1 MRRGMFESLSE
12 KLNGIFS
19 HLRGRGKLTEANV
32 KEATR
37 EIRLALLEA
46 DVNFQVVKDF
56 VQRVREQALGQEVM
70 RSLTPGQ
77 QVVKI
82 VRDELTTLMGS
93 QHAPI
98 TMSPRP
104 PTTFLLV
111 GLQGSGKTTS
121 AAKLARK
128 LQEMGRRPLLVAADV
143 HRPAAMEQLRL
154 LGEQIEAPVVVR
166 PGSRDAVDICRQA
179 FEEAPQHQADAI
191 VIDTAGRLQ
200 IDETL
205 MQELAEIKTAADPR
219 YTFLVVDAMTGQE
232 AVNVATAFNEAV
244 SIEGVILTKLDGDAR
259 GGAAL
264 SIQAVVGKP
273 IQFVGVGEKL
283 DALEAFHPERMASR
297 LLGMGDV
304 LTLIE
309 KAEQAIDP
317 EAASALEQKMRQAS
331 FTLEDFQDQLRQVKQ
346 MGPLE
351 NLMEMIPGFKGAKLP
366 VAGEKDL
373 KKIEA
378 IIGSMTL
385 VERRNPALINGTRR
399 KRIALGSG
407 TRVED
412 VNRLLKQFGQMR
424 KLMKSMMS
432 GKGKNRRRFAGMP
445 MMRPF

>member
-1 MRRGMFESLSE
+1 MFESLSA
-12 KLNGIFS
+12 KLDGIFS
-19 HLRGRGKLTEANV
+19 HLRGRGKLTEANI

-93 QHAPI
+93 QHTPL
-98 TMSPRP
+98 TMASPP

-143 HRPAAMEQLRL
+143 YRPAAMEQLRL
-154 LGEQIEAPVVVR
+154 LGEQLEVPVVVR
-166 PGSRDAVDICRQA
+166 QDSRDPVDICRQA

-205 MQELAEIKTAADPR
+205 MQELTEIKTATNPR

-309 KAEQAIDP
+309 RAEQAIDP
-317 EAASALEQKMRQAS
+317 EAVADLESKMRQAS
-331 FTLEDFQDQLRQVKQ
+331 FTLEDFQNQLRQVKQ

-351 NLMEMIPGFKGAKLP
+351 NLMEMIPGLKGAKLP

-424 KLMKSMMS
+424 KLMKSMMT
-432 GKGKNRRRFAGMP
+432 GKGKSRRRWAGMP
-445 MMRPF
+445 MVRPF

>member
-1 MRRGMFESLSE
+1 MFDSLSA
-12 KLNGIFS
+12 KLDGIFS
-19 HLRGRGKLTEANV
+19 RLRGRGKLTESDI
-32 KEATR
+32 KSATR

-46 DVNFQVVKDF
+46 DVSFQVVKDF

-82 VRDELTTLMGS
+82 VRDELTELMGS
-93 QHAPI
+93 QNTPLDLQGQ
-98 TMSPRP
+98 SPA
-104 PTTFLLV
+104 TFLLV
-111 GLQGSGKTTS
+111 GLQGSGKTTT
-121 AAKLARK
+121 AAKLAGK
-128 LQEMGRRPLLVAADV
+128 LQEMGRRPLLVGADV
-143 HRPAAMEQLRL
+143 HRPAAMEQLRV
-154 LGEQIEAPVVVR
+154 LGGQIQVPAVVR
-166 PGSRDAVDICRQA
+166 QDSRDAVDICRQA
-179 FEEAPQHQADAI
+179 FDDAVSHGADAI
-191 VIDTAGRLQ
+191 IVDTAGRLQ
-200 IDETL
+200 IDEAL
-205 MQELAEIKTAADPR
+205 MQELEAIKAVVKPR

-244 SIEGVILTKLDGDAR
+244 GIEGVILTKLDGDAR

-283 DALEAFHPERMASR
+283 DGLESFHPERMASR

-309 KAEQAIDP
+309 KAEQAVDP
-317 EAASALEQKMRQAS
+317 ESVAELESKIRQAT
-331 FTLEDFQDQLRQVKQ
+331 FTLEDFQEQLRQVRQ

-351 NLMEMIPGFKGAKLP
+351 NLMGMIPGLKGAKLP
-366 VAGEKDL
+366 AASDKDV
-373 KKIEA
+373 KRIEA

-385 VERRNPALINGTRR
+385 MERRHPAMINGKRR

-412 VNRLLKQFGQMR
+412 VNRLLKQFNQMR
-424 KLMKSMMS
+424 KMMKTMVS
-432 GKGKNRRRFAGMP
+432 GKNKGRGKWAGMP
-445 MMRPF
+445 MARPF

>member
-1 MRRGMFESLSE
+1 MFESLSA
-12 KLNGIFS
+12 KLDGIFS
-19 HLRGRGKLTEANV
+19 RLRGRGKLTESDI
-32 KEATR
+32 KDATR

-56 VQRVREQALGQEVM
+56 VKRVREQGVGQEVM

-93 QHAPI
+93 QNTPLDLEGQ
-98 TMSPRP
+98 SPA
-104 PTTFLLV
+104 TFLLV

-128 LQEMGRRPLLVAADV
+128 LQEMGRRPILVAADV

-154 LGEQIEAPVVVR
+154 LGEQIEVPAVVR
-166 PGSRDAVDICRQA
+166 QDSRDAVDICRQA
-179 FEEAPQHQADAI
+179 FDEAVSHQADAI
-191 VIDTAGRLQ
+191 IVDTAGRLQ
-200 IDETL
+200 IDEAL
-205 MQELAEIKTAADPR
+205 MQELEDIKAATQPR

-232 AVNVATAFNEAV
+232 AVNVATVFDNAV
-244 SIEGVILTKLDGDAR
+244 GIEGVILTKLDGDAR

-283 DALEAFHPERMASR
+283 DGLEVFHPERMASR

-309 KAEQAIDP
+309 KAEQAVDP
-317 EAASALEQKMRQAS
+317 ESVAALESKIRQAT
-331 FTLEDFQDQLRQVKQ
+331 FTLEDFQDQLNQVRQ

-351 NLMEMIPGFKGAKLP
+351 NLMGMIPGLKGAKLP
-366 VAGEKDL
+366 TASESDL
-373 KKIEA
+373 KKVEA
-378 IIGSMTL
+378 IIGSMTPM
-385 VERRNPALINGTRR
+385 ERRHPALINGKRR

-412 VNRLLKQFGQMR
+412 VNRLLKQFNQMR
-424 KLMKSMMS
+424 KMMKSMMS
-432 GKGKNRRRFAGMP
+432 GKNKGRGKWAGMP
-445 MMRPF
+445 MARPF

>member
-1 MRRGMFESLSE
+1 MFESLSAR
-12 KLNGIFS
+12 LNGIFS
-19 HLRGRGKLTEANV
+19 HLRGRGKLTEANI

-56 VQRVREQALGQEVM
+56 VQRVREQALGQDVM

-82 VRDELTTLMGS
+82 VRDELTVLMGS

-98 TMSPRP
+98 TMAPQP

-128 LQEMGRRPLLVAADV
+128 LREEGRRPLLVAADV
-143 HRPAAMEQLRL
+143 QRPAAMEQLRL
-154 LGEQIEAPVVVR
+154 LGEQIQVPVVVR
-166 PGSRDAVDICRQA
+166 QDSRDAVAICRQG
-179 FEEAPQHQADAI
+179 FEEARQHQADAI

-205 MQELAEIKTAADPR
+205 MQELAEIKAATDPR

-273 IQFVGVGEKL
+273 VQFVGIGEKL

-317 EAASALEQKMRQAS
+317 ESAAALESKIRQAS

-351 NLMEMIPGFKGAKLP
+351 NLTELIPGFKGAKLP
-366 VAGEKDL
+366 AASDKDL
-373 KKIEA
+373 KKVEA

-385 VERRNPALINGTRR
+385 VERRNPALINGNRR

-432 GKGKNRRRFAGMP
+432 GKGKSRRKWAGMP
-445 MMRPF
+445 MVRPF

>member
-1 MRRGMFESLSE
+1 MFESLSA
-12 KLNGIFS
+12 KLDGIFS
-19 HLRGRGKLTEANV
+19 HLRRRGKLTEANI

-93 QHAPI
+93 QHAPL
-98 TMSPRP
+98 TMASQP

-143 HRPAAMEQLRL
+143 YRPAAMEQLRL
-154 LGEQIEAPVVVR
+154 LGEQLEVPVVVR
-166 PGSRDAVDICRQA
+166 QDSRDPVDICRQA

-205 MQELAEIKTAADPR
+205 MQELAEIKTATNPR

-309 KAEQAIDP
+309 RAEQAIDP
-317 EAASALEQKMRQAS
+317 ESVADLESKMRQAS
-331 FTLEDFQDQLRQVKQ
+331 FTLEDFQSQLRQVKQ

-351 NLMEMIPGFKGAKLP
+351 NLMELIPGLKGAKLP

-373 KKIEA
+373 KKVEA

-385 VERRNPALINGTRR
+385 VERRNPALINGNRR

-424 KLMKSMMS
+424 KLMKSMMT
-432 GKGKNRRRFAGMP
+432 GKGKSRRRWAGMP
-445 MMRPF
+445 MVRPF

>member
-1 MRRGMFESLSE
+1 MFESLSA
-12 KLNGIFS
+12 KLDGIFS
-19 HLRGRGKLTEANV
+19 HLRGRGKLTEANI

-93 QHAPI
+93 QHVPL
-98 TMSPRP
+98 TMASQP
-104 PTTFLLV
+104 PTTFLLI

-128 LQEMGRRPLLVAADV
+128 LQDMGRRPLLVAADV
-143 HRPAAMEQLRL
+143 YRPAAMEQLRL
-154 LGEQIEAPVVVR
+154 LGEQIQTPVVVR
-166 PGSRDAVDICRQA
+166 QGSRDPVDICRQA
-179 FEEAPQHQADAI
+179 FDEAPQHQADAI

-205 MQELAEIKTAADPR
+205 MQELAEIKTVTNPR

-273 IQFVGVGEKL
+273 IQFAGVGEKL

-309 KAEQAIDP
+309 RAEQAIDP
-317 EAASALEQKMRQAS
+317 ESVADLESKMRQAS
-331 FTLEDFQDQLRQVKQ
+331 FTLEDFQSQLRQVKQ

-351 NLMEMIPGFKGAKLP
+351 NLMELIPGLKGAKLP

-373 KKIEA
+373 KKVEA

-385 VERRNPALINGTRR
+385 VERRNPALINGNRR
-399 KRIALGSG
+399 KRIAFGSG

-424 KLMKSMMS
+424 KLMKSMMT
-432 GKGKNRRRFAGMP
+432 GKGKSRRKWAGMP
-445 MMRPF
+445 MVRPF

>member
-1 MRRGMFESLSE
+1 MFESLSA
-12 KLNGIFS
+12 KLDGIFS
-19 HLRGRGKLTEANV
+19 HLRRRGKLTEANI

-93 QHAPI
+93 QHAPL
-98 TMSPRP
+98 TMASPP

-143 HRPAAMEQLRL
+143 YRPAAMEQLRL
-154 LGEQIEAPVVVR
+154 LGEQLEVPVVVR
-166 PGSRDAVDICRQA
+166 QDSRDPVDICRQA

-205 MQELAEIKTAADPR
+205 MQELAEIKTATNPR

-309 KAEQAIDP
+309 RAEQAIDP
-317 EAASALEQKMRQAS
+317 ESVADLESKMRQAS
-331 FTLEDFQDQLRQVKQ
+331 FTLEDFQSQLRQVKQ

-351 NLMEMIPGFKGAKLP
+351 NLMELIPGLKGAKLP

-373 KKIEA
+373 KKVEA

-385 VERRNPALINGTRR
+385 VERRNPALINGNRR

-424 KLMKSMMS
+424 KLMKSMMT
-432 GKGKNRRRFAGMP
+432 GKGKSRRRWAGMP
-445 MMRPF
+445 MVRPF

>member
-1 MRRGMFESLSE
+1 MFDSLSA
-12 KLNGIFS
+12 KLDGIFS
-19 HLRGRGKLTEANV
+19 RLRGRGKLTESDV
-32 KEATR
+32 KSATR

-46 DVNFQVVKDF
+46 DVSFQVVKDF

-82 VRDELTTLMGS
+82 VRDELTALMGS
-93 QHAPI
+93 QNTPLDLKGQ
-98 TMSPRP
+98 SPA
-104 PTTFLLV
+104 TFLLV

-121 AAKLARK
+121 AAKLAGK
-128 LQEMGRRPLLVAADV
+128 LQEMGRRPMLVGADV

-154 LGEQIEAPVVVR
+154 LGEQIRVPTVVR
-166 PGSRDAVDICRQA
+166 HDSGDAVDICRRA
-179 FEEAPQHQADAI
+179 FDDAASHQADAI
-191 VIDTAGRLQ
+191 VVDTAGRLQ
-200 IDETL
+200 IDEAL
-205 MQELAEIKTAADPR
+205 MQELEAIKAAVEPR

-232 AVNVATAFNEAV
+232 AVNVATAFDKAV
-244 SIEGVILTKLDGDAR
+244 GIEGVILTKLDGDAR

-283 DALEAFHPERMASR
+283 DGLETFHPERMASR

-309 KAEQAIDP
+309 KAEQAVDP
-317 EAASALEQKMRQAS
+317 ESVAALESKIRQAT
-331 FTLEDFQDQLRQVKQ
+331 FTLEDFQNQLRQVRQ

-351 NLMEMIPGFKGAKLP
+351 NLMGMIPGLKGANLP
-366 VAGEKDL
+366 TASEKDL
-373 KKIEA
+373 KKVEA

-385 VERRNPALINGTRR
+385 MERRHPAVINGRRR

-412 VNRLLKQFGQMR
+412 VNRLLKQFNQMR
-424 KLMKSMMS
+424 KMMKTMVS
-432 GKGKNRRRFAGMP
+432 GKNKGRGKWAGMP
-445 MMRPF
+445 AARPF

>member
-1 MRRGMFESLSE
+1 MFESLSA
-12 KLNGIFS
+12 KLDGIFS
-19 HLRGRGKLTEANV
+19 QLRGRGKLTETNI
-32 KEATR
+32 KDATR

-93 QHAPI
+93 QHVPL
-98 TMSPRP
+98 TMASQPL
-104 PTTFLLV
+104 TTFLLV

-128 LQEMGRRPLLVAADV
+128 LQDMGRRPLLVAADV
-143 HRPAAMEQLRL
+143 YRPAAMEQLRL
-154 LGEQIEAPVVVR
+154 LGEQLEVPVVVR
-166 PGSRDAVDICRQA
+166 QDSRDPVDICRQA

-205 MQELAEIKTAADPR
+205 MQELADIKTATNPR

-309 KAEQAIDP
+309 RAEQAIDP
-317 EAASALEQKMRQAS
+317 ESVADLEAKMRQAS
-331 FTLEDFQDQLRQVKQ
+331 FSLEDFQNQLRQVKQ

-351 NLMEMIPGFKGAKLP
+351 NLMELIPGLKGAKLP

-373 KKIEA
+373 KKVEA

-385 VERRNPALINGTRR
+385 IERRNPALINGNRR

-424 KLMKSMMS
+424 KLMKSMMT
-432 GKGKNRRRFAGMP
+432 GKGKSRRKWAGMP
-445 MMRPF
+445 MVRPF

>member
-1 MRRGMFESLSE
+1 MFESLSA
-12 KLNGIFS
+12 KLDGIFS
-19 HLRGRGKLTEANV
+19 QLRGRGKLTEANI
-32 KEATR
+32 KDATR

-93 QHAPI
+93 QHVPL
-98 TMSPRP
+98 TMASQP

-128 LQEMGRRPLLVAADV
+128 LQDMGRRPLLVAADV
-143 HRPAAMEQLRL
+143 YRPAAMEQLRL
-154 LGEQIEAPVVVR
+154 LGEQLEVPVVVR
-166 PGSRDAVDICRQA
+166 QDSRDPVDICRQA

-205 MQELAEIKTAADPR
+205 MQELADIKTATNPR

-309 KAEQAIDP
+309 RAEQAIDP
-317 EAASALEQKMRQAS
+317 ESVADLEAKMRQAS
-331 FTLEDFQDQLRQVKQ
+331 FSLEDFQNQLRQVKQ

-351 NLMEMIPGFKGAKLP
+351 NLMELIPGLKGAKLP

-373 KKIEA
+373 KKVEA

-385 VERRNPALINGTRR
+385 IERRNPALINGNRR

-424 KLMKSMMS
+424 KLMKSMMT
-432 GKGKNRRRFAGMP
+432 GKGKSRRKWAGMP
-445 MMRPF
+445 MVRPF

>member
-1 MRRGMFESLSE
+1 MFESLSAR
-12 KLNGIFS
+12 LDGIFS
-19 HLRGRGKLTEANV
+19 HLRGRGKLTEANI

-93 QHAPI
+93 QHVPL
-98 TMSPRP
+98 TMASQP
-104 PTTFLLV
+104 PTTFLLI

-128 LQEMGRRPLLVAADV
+128 LQDMGRRPLLVAADV
-143 HRPAAMEQLRL
+143 YRPAAMEQLRL
-154 LGEQIEAPVVVR
+154 LGEQIQTPVVVR
-166 PGSRDAVDICRQA
+166 QGSRDPVDICRQA
-179 FEEAPQHQADAI
+179 FDEAPQHQADAI

-205 MQELAEIKTAADPR
+205 MQELAEIKTVTNPR

-309 KAEQAIDP
+309 RAEQAIDP
-317 EAASALEQKMRQAS
+317 ESVADLESKMRQAS
-331 FTLEDFQDQLRQVKQ
+331 FTLEDFQSQLRQVKQ

-351 NLMEMIPGFKGAKLP
+351 NLMELIPGLKGAKLP

-373 KKIEA
+373 KKVEA

-385 VERRNPALINGTRR
+385 VERRNPALINGNRR
-399 KRIALGSG
+399 KRIAFGSG

-424 KLMKSMMS
+424 KLMKSMMT
-432 GKGKNRRRFAGMP
+432 GKGKSRRKWTGMP
-445 MMRPF
+445 MVRPF

>member
-1 MRRGMFESLSE
+1 MFESLSA
-12 KLNGIFS
+12 KLDGIFS
-19 HLRGRGKLTEANV
+19 RLRGRGKLTESDI
-32 KEATR
+32 KDATR

-56 VQRVREQALGQEVM
+56 VKRVREQGVGQEVM

-82 VRDELTTLMGS
+82 VRDELTALMGS
-93 QHAPI
+93 QNTPLDLEGQ
-98 TMSPRP
+98 SPA
-104 PTTFLLV
+104 TFLLV

-121 AAKLARK
+121 AAKLART
-128 LQEMGRRPLLVAADV
+128 LQEMGRRPILVGADV

-154 LGEQIEAPVVVR
+154 LGEQIEVPAVVR
-166 PGSRDAVDICRQA
+166 QDSRDAVGICRQA
-179 FEEAPQHQADAI
+179 FDDAVSHQADTII
-191 VIDTAGRLQ
+191 VDTAGRLQ
-200 IDETL
+200 IDEPL
-205 MQELAEIKTAADPR
+205 MDELEAIKAATQPR

-232 AVNVATAFNEAV
+232 AVNVATAFDKAV
-244 SIEGVILTKLDGDAR
+244 GIEGVILTKLDGDAR

-283 DALEAFHPERMASR
+283 DGLEVFHPERMASR

-309 KAEQAIDP
+309 KAEQAVDP
-317 EAASALEQKMRQAS
+317 ESVAALESKIRQAT
-331 FTLEDFQDQLRQVKQ
+331 FTLEDFQDQLHQVRQ

-351 NLMEMIPGFKGAKLP
+351 NLMGMIPGLKGARLP
-366 VAGEKDL
+366 TASESDL
-373 KKIEA
+373 KKVEA
-378 IIGSMTL
+378 IIGSMTPM
-385 VERRNPALINGTRR
+385 ERRHPALINGKRR

-412 VNRLLKQFGQMR
+412 VNRLLKQFNQMR
-424 KLMKSMMS
+424 KMMKSMMS
-432 GKGKNRRRFAGMP
+432 GKNKGHGKWAGMP
-445 MMRPF
+445 MARPF

>member
-1 MRRGMFESLSE
+1 MFESLSA
-12 KLNGIFS
+12 KLDGIFS
-19 HLRGRGKLTEANV
+19 QLRGRGKLTEANI

-93 QHAPI
+93 QHVPL
-98 TMSPRP
+98 TMASQP

-128 LQEMGRRPLLVAADV
+128 LQDMGRRPLLVAADV
-143 HRPAAMEQLRL
+143 YRPAAMEQLRL
-154 LGEQIEAPVVVR
+154 LGEQLEVPVVVR
-166 PGSRDAVDICRQA
+166 QDSRDPVDICRQA

-205 MQELAEIKTAADPR
+205 MQELADIKAATNPR

-232 AVNVATAFNEAV
+232 AVNVATAFNETV

-309 KAEQAIDP
+309 RAEQAIDP
-317 EAASALEQKMRQAS
+317 ESVADLEAKMRQAS
-331 FTLEDFQDQLRQVKQ
+331 FTLEDFQNQLRQVKQ

-351 NLMEMIPGFKGAKLP
+351 NLMELIPGLKGAKLP

-373 KKIEA
+373 KKVEA

-385 VERRNPALINGTRR
+385 VERRNPALINGNRR
-399 KRIALGSG
+399 KRIAVGSG

-424 KLMKSMMS
+424 KLMKSMMT
-432 GKGKNRRRFAGMP
+432 GKGKSRRKWAGMP
-445 MMRPF
+445 MVRPF

>member
-1 MRRGMFESLSE
+1 MFESLSAR
-12 KLNGIFS
+12 LDGIFS
-19 HLRGRGKLTEANV
+19 HLRGRGKLTEANI

-93 QHAPI
+93 QHVPL
-98 TMSPRP
+98 TMASQP
-104 PTTFLLV
+104 PTTFLLI

-128 LQEMGRRPLLVAADV
+128 LQDMGRRPLLVAADV
-143 HRPAAMEQLRL
+143 YRPAAMEQLRL
-154 LGEQIEAPVVVR
+154 LGEQLEVPVVVR
-166 PGSRDAVDICRQA
+166 QDSRDPVDICRQA

-205 MQELAEIKTAADPR
+205 MQELADIKTATNPR

-309 KAEQAIDP
+309 RAEQAIDP
-317 EAASALEQKMRQAS
+317 ESVADLEAKMRQAS
-331 FTLEDFQDQLRQVKQ
+331 FTLEDFQNQLRQVKQ

-351 NLMEMIPGFKGAKLP
+351 NLMELIPGLKGAKLP

-373 KKIEA
+373 KKVEA

-385 VERRNPALINGTRR
+385 IERRNPALINGNRR

-424 KLMKSMMS
+424 KLMKSMMT
-432 GKGKNRRRFAGMP
+432 GKGKSRRKWAGMP
-445 MMRPF
+445 MVRPF

>member
-1 MRRGMFESLSE
+1 MFESLSA
-12 KLNGIFS
+12 KLDGIFS
-19 HLRGRGKLTEANV
+19 HLRRRGKLTEANI

-93 QHAPI
+93 QHAPL
-98 TMSPRP
+98 TMASPP

-143 HRPAAMEQLRL
+143 YRPAAMEQLRL
-154 LGEQIEAPVVVR
+154 LGEQLEVPVVVR
-166 PGSRDAVDICRQA
+166 QDSRDPVDICRQA

-205 MQELAEIKTAADPR
+205 MQELAEIKTATNPR

-309 KAEQAIDP
+309 RAEQAIDP
-317 EAASALEQKMRQAS
+317 ESVADLESKMRQAS
-331 FTLEDFQDQLRQVKQ
+331 FTLEDFQSQLRQVKQ

-351 NLMEMIPGFKGAKLP
+351 NLMELIPGLKGAKLRWP
-366 VAGEKDL
+366 V
-373 KKIEA
+373 
-378 IIGSMTL
+378 
-385 VERRNPALINGTRR
+385 RRT
-399 KRIALGSG
+399 
-407 TRVED
+407 
-412 VNRLLKQFGQMR
+412 
-424 KLMKSMMS
+424 
-432 GKGKNRRRFAGMP
+432 
-445 MMRPF
+445 

>member
-1 MRRGMFESLSE
+1 MFESLSA
-12 KLNGIFS
+12 KLDGIFS
-19 HLRGRGKLTEANV
+19 HLRGRGKLTEANI

-93 QHAPI
+93 QHVALTMAPQ
-98 TMSPRP
+98 P

-143 HRPAAMEQLRL
+143 YRPAAMEQLRL
-154 LGEQIEAPVVVR
+154 LGEQLEVPVVVR
-166 PGSRDAVDICRQA
+166 QDSRDPVDICRQA

-205 MQELAEIKTAADPR
+205 MQELAEIKAATNPR

-309 KAEQAIDP
+309 RAEQAIDP
-317 EAASALEQKMRQAS
+317 ESIADLESKMRQAS
-331 FTLEDFQDQLRQVKQ
+331 FTLEDFQNQLRQVKQ

-351 NLMEMIPGFKGAKLP
+351 NLMEMIPGLKGAKLP

-385 VERRNPALINGTRR
+385 VERRNPALINGNRR

-424 KLMKSMMS
+424 KLMKSMMT
-432 GKGKNRRRFAGMP
+432 GKGKSRRKWAGMP
-445 MMRPF
+445 MVRPF

>member
-1 MRRGMFESLSE
+1 MFESLSA
-12 KLNGIFS
+12 KLDGIFS
-19 HLRGRGKLTEANV
+19 HLRGRGKLTETNI

-93 QHAPI
+93 QHAPL
-98 TMSPRP
+98 TMSPQP
-104 PTTFLLV
+104 PTTFLLI

-143 HRPAAMEQLRL
+143 YRPAAMEQLRL
-154 LGEQIEAPVVVR
+154 LGEQLEVPVVVR
-166 PGSRDAVDICRQA
+166 QDSHDPVDICRQA
-179 FEEAPQHQADAI
+179 FEEAPRHQADAI

-205 MQELAEIKTAADPR
+205 MQELAEIKTTTNPR

-232 AVNVATAFNEAV
+232 AVSVATAFNEAV

-309 KAEQAIDP
+309 RAEQAIDP
-317 EAASALEQKMRQAS
+317 ESVADLESKMRQAS
-331 FTLEDFQDQLRQVKQ
+331 FTLEDFQNQLRQVKQ

-351 NLMEMIPGFKGAKLP
+351 NLMEMIPGLKGAKLP
-366 VAGEKDL
+366 MAGEKDL

-385 VERRNPALINGTRR
+385 VERRNPALINGNRR

-424 KLMKSMMS
+424 KLMKSMMT
-432 GKGKNRRRFAGMP
+432 GKGKSRRRWAGMP
-445 MMRPF
+445 MVRPF

>member
-1 MRRGMFESLSE
+1 MFDSLSA
-12 KLNGIFS
+12 KLDGIFS
-19 HLRGRGKLTEANV
+19 RLRGRGKLTESDV
-32 KEATR
+32 KSATR

-46 DVNFQVVKDF
+46 DVSFQVVKDF
-56 VQRVREQALGQEVM
+56 VQRVREKALGQEVM

-82 VRDELTTLMGS
+82 VRDELTELMGS
-93 QHAPI
+93 QNTPLDLQGQ
-98 TMSPRP
+98 SPA
-104 PTTFLLV
+104 TFLLV

-128 LQEMGRRPLLVAADV
+128 LQEMGRRPLLVGADV
-143 HRPAAMEQLRL
+143 HRPAAMEQLRV
-154 LGEQIEAPVVVR
+154 LGEQIEVPAVVR
-166 PGSRDAVDICRQA
+166 HDSRDAVDICRQA
-179 FEEAPQHQADAI
+179 LDDAVSHGADAVI
-191 VIDTAGRLQ
+191 VDTAGRLQ
-200 IDETL
+200 IDEAL
-205 MQELAEIKTAADPR
+205 MQELEAIKAVVKPR

-232 AVNVATAFNEAV
+232 AVNVATAFDKAV
-244 SIEGVILTKLDGDAR
+244 GIEGVILTKLDGDAR

-283 DALEAFHPERMASR
+283 DGLESFHPERMASR

-309 KAEQAIDP
+309 KAEQAVDP
-317 EAASALEQKMRQAS
+317 ESVAELESKIRQAT
-331 FTLEDFQDQLRQVKQ
+331 FTLEDFQEQLRQVRQ

-351 NLMEMIPGFKGAKLP
+351 NLMGMIPGLKGAKLP
-366 VAGEKDL
+366 AASDKDV

-385 VERRNPALINGTRR
+385 MERRHPAVINGKRR

-412 VNRLLKQFGQMR
+412 VNRLLKQFNQMR
-424 KLMKSMMS
+424 KMMKSMVS
-432 GKGKNRRRFAGMP
+432 GKNNGRGKWAGMP
-445 MMRPF
+445 MARPF

>member
-1 MRRGMFESLSE
+1 MFESLSA
-12 KLNGIFS
+12 KLDGIFS
-19 HLRGRGKLTEANV
+19 QLRGRGKLTEANI

-70 RSLTPGQ
+70 RSLTPGH

-93 QHAPI
+93 QHVPL
-98 TMSPRP
+98 TMASQP

-128 LQEMGRRPLLVAADV
+128 LQDMGRRPLLVAADV
-143 HRPAAMEQLRL
+143 YRPAAMEQLRL
-154 LGEQIEAPVVVR
+154 LGEQLEVPVVVR
-166 PGSRDAVDICRQA
+166 QDSRDPVDICRQA

-205 MQELAEIKTAADPR
+205 MQELAEIKTATNPR

-273 IQFVGVGEKL
+273 IQFVGVGERL

-317 EAASALEQKMRQAS
+317 ESVADLESKMRQAS
-331 FTLEDFQDQLRQVKQ
+331 FTLEDFQSQLRQVKQ

-351 NLMEMIPGFKGAKLP
+351 NLMELIPGLKGAKLP

-373 KKIEA
+373 KKVEA

-385 VERRNPALINGTRR
+385 VERRNPALINGNRR
-399 KRIALGSG
+399 KRIAFGSG

-424 KLMKSMMS
+424 KLMKSMMN
-432 GKGKNRRRFAGMP
+432 GKGKSRRRWAGMP
-445 MMRPF
+445 MVRPF

>member
-1 MRRGMFESLSE
+1 M
-12 KLNGIFS
+12 
-19 HLRGRGKLTEANV
+19 RGRGKLTESDIKN
-32 KEATR
+32 ATR

-46 DVNFQVVKDF
+46 DVSFQVVKDF

-82 VRDELTTLMGS
+82 VRDELTALMGS
-93 QHAPI
+93 ENTALDLKGQAPA
-98 TMSPRP
+98 
-104 PTTFLLV
+104 TFLLV

-121 AAKLARK
+121 AAKLARNCRRWDAAPYSWAPTYTA
-128 LQEMGRRPLLVAADV
+128 RRPW
-143 HRPAAMEQLRL
+143 EQLRL
-154 LGEQIEAPVVVR
+154 LGEQIDVPAVVR
-166 PGSRDAVDICRQA
+166 QNSRDAVAICRQA
-179 FEEAPQHQADAI
+179 FDEAVSHQADAI
-191 VIDTAGRLQ
+191 VVDTAGRLQ
-200 IDETL
+200 IDEAL
-205 MQELAEIKTAADPR
+205 MHELEAIKAAVDPR

-232 AVNVATAFNEAV
+232 AVNVATAFDDAV
-244 SIEGVILTKLDGDAR
+244 GIEGVILTKLDGDAR

-283 DALEAFHPERMASR
+283 DGLEVFHPERMASR

-309 KAEQAIDP
+309 KAEQAVDP
-317 EAASALEQKMRQAS
+317 ESVAALESKIRQAT
-331 FTLEDFQDQLRQVKQ
+331 FTLEDFQEQLRQVRQ

-351 NLMEMIPGFKGAKLP
+351 NLMGMIPGLKGAKLP
-366 VAGEKDL
+366 AAGDKDL
-373 KKIEA
+373 KKVEA

-385 VERRNPALINGTRR
+385 MERRQPAVINGRRR

-412 VNRLLKQFGQMR
+412 VNRLLKQFNQMR
-424 KLMKSMMS
+424 KMMKTMV
-432 GKGKNRRRFAGMP
+432 GGKNKGRGKWAGMP
-445 MMRPF
+445 MARPF

>member
-1 MRRGMFESLSE
+1 MFESLSA
-12 KLNGIFS
+12 KLDGIFS
-19 HLRGRGKLTEANV
+19 QLRGRGKLTEANI
-32 KEATR
+32 KDATR

-93 QHAPI
+93 QHVPL
-98 TMSPRP
+98 TMASQP

-128 LQEMGRRPLLVAADV
+128 LQDMGRRPLLVAADV
-143 HRPAAMEQLRL
+143 YRPAAMEQLRL
-154 LGEQIEAPVVVR
+154 LGEQLEVPVVVR
-166 PGSRDAVDICRQA
+166 QDSRDPVDICRQA

-205 MQELAEIKTAADPR
+205 MQELADIKTATNPR

-309 KAEQAIDP
+309 RAEQAIDP
-317 EAASALEQKMRQAS
+317 ESVADLEAKMRQAS
-331 FTLEDFQDQLRQVKQ
+331 FTLEDFQNQLRQVKQ

-351 NLMEMIPGFKGAKLP
+351 NLMELIPGLKGAKLP
-366 VAGEKDL
+366 VADEKDL
-373 KKIEA
+373 KKVEA

-385 VERRNPALINGTRR
+385 IERRNPALINGNRR

-424 KLMKSMMS
+424 KLMKSMMT
-432 GKGKNRRRFAGMP
+432 GKGKSRRKWAGMP
-445 MMRPF
+445 MVRPF

>member
-1 MRRGMFESLSE
+1 MFESLST
-12 KLNGIFS
+12 KLDGIFS
-19 HLRGRGKLTEANV
+19 RLRGRGKLTESDI
-32 KEATR
+32 KDATR

-46 DVNFQVVKDF
+46 DVSFQVVKDF
-56 VQRVREQALGQEVM
+56 VKRVREQGVGQEVM

-82 VRDELTTLMGS
+82 VRDELTALMGS
-93 QHAPI
+93 QNTPLDLEGQ
-98 TMSPRP
+98 SPA
-104 PTTFLLV
+104 TFLLV

-128 LQEMGRRPLLVAADV
+128 LQEMGRRPILVAADV

-154 LGEQIEAPVVVR
+154 LGEQIEVPAVVR
-166 PGSRDAVDICRQA
+166 QDSRDAVDICRQA
-179 FEEAPQHQADAI
+179 FDDAVAHQADAI
-191 VIDTAGRLQ
+191 IVDTAGRLQ
-200 IDETL
+200 IDEAL
-205 MQELAEIKTAADPR
+205 MQELEAIKATTRPR

-232 AVNVATAFNEAV
+232 AVNVATAFDKAV
-244 SIEGVILTKLDGDAR
+244 GIEGVILTKLDGDAR

-283 DALEAFHPERMASR
+283 DGLEAFHPERMASR

-309 KAEQAIDP
+309 KAEQAVDP
-317 EAASALEQKMRQAS
+317 ESVAALESKIRQAT
-331 FTLEDFQDQLRQVKQ
+331 FTLEDFQDQLNQVRQ

-351 NLMEMIPGFKGAKLP
+351 NLMGMIPGLKGAKLP
-366 VAGEKDL
+366 TASESDL
-373 KKIEA
+373 KKVEA
-378 IIGSMTL
+378 IIGSMTPM
-385 VERRNPALINGTRR
+385 ERRHPALINGKRR

-412 VNRLLKQFGQMR
+412 VNRLLKQFNQMR
-424 KLMKSMMS
+424 KMMKTMMS
-432 GKGKNRRRFAGMP
+432 GKNKGRGKWAGMP
-445 MMRPF
+445 MARPF

>member
-1 MRRGMFESLSE
+1 MFESLSA
-12 KLNGIFS
+12 KLDGIFS
-19 HLRGRGKLTEANV
+19 HLRGRGKLTEANI

-93 QHAPI
+93 QHAPL
-98 TMSPRP
+98 TMAPQP

-143 HRPAAMEQLRL
+143 YRPAAMEQLRL
-154 LGEQIEAPVVVR
+154 LGEQLEVPVVVR
-166 PGSRDAVDICRQA
+166 QDSRDPVDICRQA

-205 MQELAEIKTAADPR
+205 MQELAEIKTAANPR

-309 KAEQAIDP
+309 RAEQAIDP
-317 EAASALEQKMRQAS
+317 ESVADLESKMRQAS
-331 FTLEDFQDQLRQVKQ
+331 FTLEDFQNQLRQVKQ

-351 NLMEMIPGFKGAKLP
+351 NLMELIPGLKGAKLP

-373 KKIEA
+373 KKVEA

-385 VERRNPALINGTRR
+385 VERRNPALINGNRR

-424 KLMKSMMS
+424 KLMKSMMT
-432 GKGKNRRRFAGMP
+432 GKGKSRRKWAGMP
-445 MMRPF
+445 MVRPF

>member
-1 MRRGMFESLSE
+1 MFESLSA
-12 KLNGIFS
+12 KLDGIFS
-19 HLRGRGKLTEANV
+19 HLRGRGKLTEANI

-56 VQRVREQALGQEVM
+56 VGRVREQALGQDVM

-93 QHAPI
+93 QHTAL
-98 TMSPRP
+98 TMASQP

-143 HRPAAMEQLRL
+143 YRPAAMEQLRL
-154 LGEQIEAPVVVR
+154 LGEQLEVPVVVR
-166 PGSRDAVDICRQA
+166 QDSRDPVDICRQA

-205 MQELAEIKTAADPR
+205 MHELVEIKTATNPR

-264 SIQAVVGKP
+264 SIQSVVGKP

-309 KAEQAIDP
+309 RAEQAIDP
-317 EAASALEQKMRQAS
+317 EAVADLESKMRQAS
-331 FTLEDFQDQLRQVKQ
+331 FTLEDFQNQLRQVKQ

-351 NLMEMIPGFKGAKLP
+351 NLMEMIPGLKGAKLP

-385 VERRNPALINGTRR
+385 VERRNPVLINGTRR

-412 VNRLLKQFGQMR
+412 VNRLLKQFSQMR
-424 KLMKSMMS
+424 KLMKSMMT
-432 GKGKNRRRFAGMP
+432 GKGKSRRRWAGMP
-445 MMRPF
+445 MVRPF

>member
-1 MRRGMFESLSE
+1 MFESLSA
-12 KLNGIFS
+12 KLDGIFS
-19 HLRGRGKLTEANV
+19 HLRGRGKLTEANI

-93 QHAPI
+93 QHAPL
-98 TMSPRP
+98 TMASQP

-143 HRPAAMEQLRL
+143 YRPAAMEQLRL
-154 LGEQIEAPVVVR
+154 LGEQLEVPVVVR
-166 PGSRDAVDICRQA
+166 QDSRDPVDICRQA

-205 MQELAEIKTAADPR
+205 MQELAEIKTATNPR

-232 AVNVATAFNEAV
+232 AVNVATAFNETV

-317 EAASALEQKMRQAS
+317 ESVADLESKMRQAS
-331 FTLEDFQDQLRQVKQ
+331 FTLEDFQSQLRQVKQ

-351 NLMEMIPGFKGAKLP
+351 NLMELIPGLKGAKLP

-373 KKIEA
+373 KKVEA

-385 VERRNPALINGTRR
+385 VERRNPALINGNRR

-424 KLMKSMMS
+424 KLMKSMMT
-432 GKGKNRRRFAGMP
+432 GKGKSRRRWTGMP
-445 MMRPF
+445 MARPF

>member
-1 MRRGMFESLSE
+1 MFESLSA
-12 KLNGIFS
+12 KLDGIFTR
-19 HLRGRGKLTEANV
+19 LRGRGKLTESDIKN
-32 KEATR
+32 ATR

-46 DVNFQVVKDF
+46 DVSFQVVKDF
-56 VQRVREQALGQEVM
+56 VGRVREQAVGQEVM

-82 VRDELTTLMGS
+82 VRDELTVLMGS
-93 QHAPI
+93 QNTPLDLEGQSTA
-98 TMSPRP
+98 
-104 PTTFLLV
+104 TFLLV

-128 LQEMGRRPLLVAADV
+128 LQEMGRRPMLVGADV

-154 LGEQIEAPVVVR
+154 LGEQIEVPAVVEQN
-166 PGSRDAVDICRQA
+166 SRDAVGICRRA
-179 FEEAPQHQADAI
+179 LAEAAARQADA
-191 VIDTAGRLQ
+191 VVVDTAGRLQ
-200 IDETL
+200 IDEGL
-205 MQELAEIKTAADPR
+205 MQELEAIKAATQPR

-232 AVNVATAFNEAV
+232 AVNVATAFDKAV
-244 SIEGVILTKLDGDAR
+244 GIEGVILTKLDGDAR

-283 DALEAFHPERMASR
+283 DGLEVFHPERMASR

-309 KAEQAIDP
+309 KAEQAVDP
-317 EAASALEQKMRQAS
+317 ESVAALESKIRQAT
-331 FTLEDFQDQLRQVKQ
+331 FTLEDFQDQLQQVRQ
-346 MGPLE
+346 MGPVE
-351 NLMEMIPGFKGAKLP
+351 NLMGMIPGLKGAKLP
-366 VAGEKDL
+366 ATSEKDL
-373 KKIEA
+373 KKVEA

-385 VERRNPALINGTRR
+385 KERRHPALINGTRR

-412 VNRLLKQFGQMR
+412 VNRLLKQFNQMR
-424 KLMKSMMS
+424 KMMKSMM
-432 GKGKNRRRFAGMP
+432 GGKNKGRGRWAGMP
-445 MMRPF
+445 MARPF

>member
-1 MRRGMFESLSE
+1 MFESLSAR
-12 KLNGIFS
+12 LDGIFS
-19 HLRGRGKLTEANV
+19 HLRGRGKLTEANI

-93 QHAPI
+93 QHVPL
-98 TMSPRP
+98 TMASQP
-104 PTTFLLV
+104 PTTFLLI

-128 LQEMGRRPLLVAADV
+128 LQDMGRRPLLVAADV
-143 HRPAAMEQLRL
+143 YRPAAMEQLRL
-154 LGEQIEAPVVVR
+154 LGEQIQTPVVVR
-166 PGSRDAVDICRQA
+166 QGSRDPVDICRQA
-179 FEEAPQHQADAI
+179 FDEAPQHQADAI

-205 MQELAEIKTAADPR
+205 MQELADIKTATNPR

-309 KAEQAIDP
+309 RAEQAIDP
-317 EAASALEQKMRQAS
+317 ESVADLEAKMRQAS
-331 FTLEDFQDQLRQVKQ
+331 FSLEDFQNQLRQVKQ

-351 NLMEMIPGFKGAKLP
+351 NLMELIPGLKGAKLP

-373 KKIEA
+373 KKVEA

-385 VERRNPALINGTRR
+385 IERRNPALINGNRR

-424 KLMKSMMS
+424 KLMKSMMT
-432 GKGKNRRRFAGMP
+432 GKGKSRRKWAGMP
-445 MMRPF
+445 MVRPF

>member
-1 MRRGMFESLSE
+1 MFESLSA
-12 KLNGIFS
+12 KLDGIFS
-19 HLRGRGKLTEANV
+19 HLRGRGKLTEANI

-93 QHAPI
+93 QHAPL
-98 TMSPRP
+98 TMASQP

-143 HRPAAMEQLRL
+143 YRPAAMEQLRL
-154 LGEQIEAPVVVR
+154 LGEQLEVPVVVR
-166 PGSRDAVDICRQA
+166 QDSRDPVDICRQA

-205 MQELAEIKTAADPR
+205 MQELAEIKTATNPR

-232 AVNVATAFNEAV
+232 AVNVATAFNETV

-317 EAASALEQKMRQAS
+317 ESVADLESKMRQAS
-331 FTLEDFQDQLRQVKQ
+331 FTLEDFQSQLRQVKQ

-351 NLMEMIPGFKGAKLP
+351 NLMELIPGLKGAKLP

-373 KKIEA
+373 KKVEA

-385 VERRNPALINGTRR
+385 VERRNPALINGNRR

-424 KLMKSMMS
+424 KLMKSMMT
-432 GKGKNRRRFAGMP
+432 GKGKSRRRWAGMP
-445 MMRPF
+445 MARPF

>member
-1 MRRGMFESLSE
+1 MFESLSA
-12 KLNGIFS
+12 KLDGIFS
-19 HLRGRGKLTEANV
+19 QLRGRGKLTEANI
-32 KEATR
+32 KDATR

-93 QHAPI
+93 QHVPL
-98 TMSPRP
+98 TMASQP

-128 LQEMGRRPLLVAADV
+128 LQDMGRRPLLVAADV
-143 HRPAAMEQLRL
+143 YRPAAMEQLRL
-154 LGEQIEAPVVVR
+154 LGEQLEVPVVVR
-166 PGSRDAVDICRQA
+166 QDSRDPVDICRQA

-205 MQELAEIKTAADPR
+205 MQELADIKTATNPR

-232 AVNVATAFNEAV
+232 AVNVATAFNETV

-309 KAEQAIDP
+309 RAEQAIDP
-317 EAASALEQKMRQAS
+317 ESVADLEAKMRQAS
-331 FTLEDFQDQLRQVKQ
+331 FTLEDFQSQLRQVKQ

-351 NLMEMIPGFKGAKLP
+351 NLMELIPGLKGAKLP

-373 KKIEA
+373 KKVEA

-385 VERRNPALINGTRR
+385 IERRNPALINGNRR

-424 KLMKSMMS
+424 KLMKSMMT
-432 GKGKNRRRFAGMP
+432 GKGKSRRKWAGMP
-445 MMRPF
+445 MVRPF

>member
-1 MRRGMFESLSE
+1 MFDSLSA
-12 KLNGIFS
+12 KLDGIFS
-19 HLRGRGKLTEANV
+19 RLRGRGKLTESDV
-32 KEATR
+32 KSATR

-46 DVNFQVVKDF
+46 DVSFQVVKDF

-82 VRDELTTLMGS
+82 VRDELTALMGS
-93 QHAPI
+93 QNTPLDLKGQ
-98 TMSPRP
+98 SPA
-104 PTTFLLV
+104 TFLLV

-121 AAKLARK
+121 AAKLAGK
-128 LQEMGRRPLLVAADV
+128 LQEMGRRPMLVGADV

-154 LGEQIEAPVVVR
+154 LGEQIQVPTVVR
-166 PGSRDAVDICRQA
+166 HDSGDAVDICRRA
-179 FEEAPQHQADAI
+179 FDDAASHQADAI
-191 VIDTAGRLQ
+191 VVDTAGRLQ
-200 IDETL
+200 IDEAL
-205 MQELAEIKTAADPR
+205 MQELEAIKAAVEPR

-232 AVNVATAFNEAV
+232 AVNVATAFDKAV
-244 SIEGVILTKLDGDAR
+244 GIEGVILTKLDGDAR

-283 DALEAFHPERMASR
+283 DGLETFHPERMASR

-309 KAEQAIDP
+309 KAEQAVDP
-317 EAASALEQKMRQAS
+317 ESVAALESKIRQAT
-331 FTLEDFQDQLRQVKQ
+331 FTLEDFQDQLRQVRQ

-351 NLMEMIPGFKGAKLP
+351 NLMGMIPGLKGANLP
-366 VAGEKDL
+366 TASEKDL
-373 KKIEA
+373 KKVEA

-385 VERRNPALINGTRR
+385 MERRHPAVINGRRR

-412 VNRLLKQFGQMR
+412 VNRLLKQFNQMR
-424 KLMKSMMS
+424 KMMKTMVS
-432 GKGKNRRRFAGMP
+432 GKNKGRGKWAGMP
-445 MMRPF
+445 MARPF

>member
-1 MRRGMFESLSE
+1 M
-12 KLNGIFS
+12 
-19 HLRGRGKLTEANV
+19 
-32 KEATR
+32 
-37 EIRLALLEA
+37 
-46 DVNFQVVKDF
+46 
-56 VQRVREQALGQEVM
+56 QRVREQALGQEVM

-93 QHAPI
+93 QHAPL
-98 TMSPRP
+98 TMASQP
-104 PTTFLLV
+104 PTTFLLI

-143 HRPAAMEQLRL
+143 YRPAAMEQLRL
-154 LGEQIEAPVVVR
+154 LGEQLEVPVVVR
-166 PGSRDAVDICRQA
+166 QDSRDPVDICRQA
-179 FEEAPQHQADAI
+179 FEEAPRHQADAI

-205 MQELAEIKTAADPR
+205 MQELAEIKTTTNPR

-232 AVNVATAFNEAV
+232 AVSVATAFNEAV

-309 KAEQAIDP
+309 RAEQAIDP
-317 EAASALEQKMRQAS
+317 ESVADLESKMRQAS
-331 FTLEDFQDQLRQVKQ
+331 FTLEDFQNQLRQVKQ

-351 NLMEMIPGFKGAKLP
+351 NLMEMIPGLKGAKLP
-366 VAGEKDL
+366 MAGEKDL

-385 VERRNPALINGTRR
+385 VERRNPALINGNRR

-424 KLMKSMMS
+424 KLMKSMMT
-432 GKGKNRRRFAGMP
+432 GKGKSRRRWAGMP
-445 MMRPF
+445 MVRPF

>member
-1 MRRGMFESLSE
+1 MFESLSAR
-12 KLNGIFS
+12 LDGIFS
-19 HLRGRGKLTEANV
+19 HLRGRGKLTEANI

-93 QHAPI
+93 QHVPL
-98 TMSPRP
+98 TMASQP
-104 PTTFLLV
+104 PTTFLLI

-128 LQEMGRRPLLVAADV
+128 LQDMGRRPLLVAADV
-143 HRPAAMEQLRL
+143 YRPAAMEQLRL
-154 LGEQIEAPVVVR
+154 LGEQIQTPVVVR
-166 PGSRDAVDICRQA
+166 QGSRDPVDICRQA
-179 FEEAPQHQADAI
+179 FDEAPQHQADAI

-205 MQELAEIKTAADPR
+205 MQELAEIKTVTNPR

-273 IQFVGVGEKL
+273 IQFAGVGEKL

-309 KAEQAIDP
+309 RAEQAIDP
-317 EAASALEQKMRQAS
+317 ESVADLESKMRQAS
-331 FTLEDFQDQLRQVKQ
+331 FTLEDFQSQLRQVKQ

-351 NLMEMIPGFKGAKLP
+351 NLMELIPGLKGAKLP

-373 KKIEA
+373 KKVEA

-385 VERRNPALINGTRR
+385 VERRNPALINGNRR
-399 KRIALGSG
+399 KRIAFGSG

-424 KLMKSMMS
+424 KLMKSMMT
-432 GKGKNRRRFAGMP
+432 GKGKSRRKWAGMP
-445 MMRPF
+445 MVRPF

>member
-1 MRRGMFESLSE
+1 MFESLSA
-12 KLNGIFS
+12 KLDGIFS
-19 HLRGRGKLTEANV
+19 QLRGRGKLTEANI

-93 QHAPI
+93 QHVPL
-98 TMSPRP
+98 TMASQP

-128 LQEMGRRPLLVAADV
+128 LQDMGRRPLLVAADV
-143 HRPAAMEQLRL
+143 YRPAAMEQLRL
-154 LGEQIEAPVVVR
+154 LGEQLEVPVVVR
-166 PGSRDAVDICRQA
+166 QDSRDPVDICRQA

-205 MQELAEIKTAADPR
+205 MQELADIKTATNPR

-232 AVNVATAFNEAV
+232 AVNVATAFNETV

-309 KAEQAIDP
+309 RAEQAIDP
-317 EAASALEQKMRQAS
+317 ESVADLEAKMRQAS
-331 FTLEDFQDQLRQVKQ
+331 FTLEDFQNQLRQVKQ

-351 NLMEMIPGFKGAKLP
+351 NLMELIPGLKGAKLP

-373 KKIEA
+373 KKVEA

-385 VERRNPALINGTRR
+385 VERRNPALINGNRR
-399 KRIALGSG
+399 KRIAVGSG

-424 KLMKSMMS
+424 KLMKSMMT
-432 GKGKNRRRFAGMP
+432 GKGKSRRKWAGMP
-445 MMRPF
+445 MVRPF

>member
-1 MRRGMFESLSE
+1 
-12 KLNGIFS
+12 
-19 HLRGRGKLTEANV
+19 
-32 KEATR
+32 
-37 EIRLALLEA
+37 
-46 DVNFQVVKDF
+46 
-56 VQRVREQALGQEVM
+56 
-70 RSLTPGQ
+70 
-77 QVVKI
+77 
-82 VRDELTTLMGS
+82 
-93 QHAPI
+93 
-98 TMSPRP
+98 
-104 PTTFLLV
+104 
-111 GLQGSGKTTS
+111 
-121 AAKLARK
+121 
-128 LQEMGRRPLLVAADV
+128 MGRRPLLVAADV
-143 HRPAAMEQLRL
+143 YRPAAMEQLRL
-154 LGEQIEAPVVVR
+154 LGEQLEVPVVVR
-166 PGSRDAVDICRQA
+166 QGSRDPVDICRQA
-179 FEEAPQHQADAI
+179 FEEAPQHQADAV

-205 MQELAEIKTAADPR
+205 MQELAEIKAATNPR

-309 KAEQAIDP
+309 RAEQAIDP
-317 EAASALEQKMRQAS
+317 EAVADLESKMRQAS
-331 FTLEDFQDQLRQVKQ
+331 FTLEDFQNQLRQVKQ

-351 NLMEMIPGFKGAKLP
+351 NLMEMIPGLKGAKLP

-424 KLMKSMMS
+424 KLMKSMMT
-432 GKGKNRRRFAGMP
+432 GKGKSRRRWAGMP
-445 MMRPF
+445 MVRPF

>member
-1 MRRGMFESLSE
+1 MFESLSA
-12 KLNGIFS
+12 KLDGIFS
-19 HLRGRGKLTEANV
+19 HLRGRGKLTEANI
-32 KEATR
+32 KEASR

-56 VQRVREQALGQEVM
+56 VQRVREQALGQDVM

-82 VRDELTTLMGS
+82 VRDELTALMGS
-93 QHAPI
+93 QHTLLTMAPQ
-98 TMSPRP
+98 P
-104 PTTFLLV
+104 PTAFLLA

-128 LQEMGRRPLLVAADV
+128 LQEMGHRPLLVAADV

-154 LGEQIEAPVVVR
+154 LGEQIEVPVVVR
-166 PGSRDAVDICRQA
+166 QGSCDAVDICRQA

-200 IDETL
+200 VDETL
-205 MQELAEIKTAADPR
+205 MQELAEIKTATDPR

-317 EAASALEQKMRQAS
+317 ESAAALESKIRQAS

-351 NLMEMIPGFKGAKLP
+351 NLMELIPGFKGAKLP
-366 VAGEKDL
+366 VASERDL
-373 KKIEA
+373 KKVEA

-385 VERRNPALINGTRR
+385 VERRNPALINGNRR

-432 GKGKNRRRFAGMP
+432 GKNKNPRRWAGMP
-445 MMRPF
+445 MARPF

>member
-1 MRRGMFESLSE
+1 MFDSLSA
-12 KLNGIFS
+12 KLDGIFS
-19 HLRGRGKLTEANV
+19 RLRGRGKLTESDV
-32 KEATR
+32 KTATR

-56 VQRVREQALGQEVM
+56 VQRVREHALGQEVM

-82 VRDELTTLMGS
+82 VRDELTALMGS
-93 QHAPI
+93 QNTPLDLKGQ
-98 TMSPRP
+98 SPA
-104 PTTFLLV
+104 TFLLV

-121 AAKLARK
+121 AAKLAGK
-128 LQEMGRRPLLVAADV
+128 LQEMGRRPILVGADV

-154 LGEQIEAPVVVR
+154 LGEQIRVPAVVR
-166 PGSRDAVDICRQA
+166 QDSRDAVAICRQA
-179 FEEAPQHQADAI
+179 FDEAASHQADAI
-191 VIDTAGRLQ
+191 VVDTAGRLQ
-200 IDETL
+200 IDEGL
-205 MQELAEIKTAADPR
+205 MQELEAIKAAVRPR

-232 AVNVATAFNEAV
+232 AVNVATAFDKAV
-244 SIEGVILTKLDGDAR
+244 GIEGVILTKLDGDAR

-283 DALEAFHPERMASR
+283 DGLEVFHPERMASR

-309 KAEQAIDP
+309 KAEQAVDP
-317 EAASALEQKMRQAS
+317 ESVAALESKIRQAT
-331 FTLEDFQDQLRQVKQ
+331 FTLEDFQDQLRQVRQ

-351 NLMEMIPGFKGAKLP
+351 NLMGMIPGLKGANLP
-366 VAGEKDL
+366 AASEKDL
-373 KKIEA
+373 KKVEA

-385 VERRNPALINGTRR
+385 MERRHPAVINGRR
-399 KRIALGSG
+399 RRRIALGSG

-412 VNRLLKQFGQMR
+412 VNRLLKQFNQMR
-424 KLMKSMMS
+424 KMMKTMVS
-432 GKGKNRRRFAGMP
+432 GKNKGRGKWAGMP
-445 MMRPF
+445 VARPF